1 MYLHRLARSLPAL
14 AVGAALIVGC
24 GGSSHAAPPATSQSG
39 QASPAAPGSDVRT
52 TKIHNFAFS
61 PRPASVDPGCVVVMN
76 ADGVAHT
83 VTADDGHSFDSGSID
98 SGSSSS
104 ITVTKPGRY
113 AYHCE
118 IHPNMHGTLAVR

>member
-1 MYLHRLARSLPAL
+1 MDLHRLTRSLPGL
-14 AVGAALIVGC
+14 AVSTALVVGC
-24 GGSSHAAPPATSQSG
+24 GGASDAAPATSRSG
-39 QASPAAPGSDVRT
+39 QASPAAPGSNART
-52 TKIHNFAFS
+52 IKIHDFAFS
-61 PRPASVDPGCVVVMN
+61 PSTVTVDPGRVVVMN

-83 VTADDGHSFDSGSID
+83 VTADDGHSFDTGSID

-118 IHPNMHGTLAVR
+118 IHPNMHGTLVVR